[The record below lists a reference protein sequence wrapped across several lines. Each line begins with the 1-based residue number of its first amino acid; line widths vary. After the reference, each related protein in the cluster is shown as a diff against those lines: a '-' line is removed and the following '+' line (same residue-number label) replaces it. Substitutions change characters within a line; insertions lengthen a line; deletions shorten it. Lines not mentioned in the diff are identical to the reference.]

1 MIAPRWRVANTG
13 GQDIMDEEQI
23 SRDDILRIARLA
35 GLRLPIA
42 YEAELVDAF
51 GHVRRLVM
59 LLPRPRSRSDEPA
72 HTFDPTKFERA
83 TD

>member
-1 MIAPRWRVANTG
+1 MIARRWPVANTG
-13 GQDIMDEEQI
+13 GQDIMDEEQL
-23 SRDDILRIARLA
+23 SPDDILRIARLA
-35 GLRLPIA
+35 DLRLSNP

-59 LLPRPRSRSDEPA
+59 LLPRSRSRSDEPA